1 MKRLV
6 VRRIVSYTTHFLRK
20 DLSLYL
26 IVLLVLVCGLTYLM
40 WQLAHITPRQLVMM
54 FPPRLFYIFGV
65 FLLLLGG
72 FMAYANA
79 YKLHS
84 GDGVLQS
91 LIQVYAG
98 VWWILASTAGMRGSY
113 EDDRMIRRL
122 FTMLGLMVAGI
133 LAALFL
139 HDQRKLALVNLS
151 MITTGF
157 FVTTNYLRDLDR
169 GR

>member
-1 MKRLV
+1 MYLV
-6 VRRIVSYTTHFLRK
+6 V
-20 DLSLYL
+20 
-26 IVLLVLVCGLTYLM
+26 LLALVGVLTYLM
-40 WQLAHITPRQLVMM
+40 WQLAHTTPRQLVMM

-65 FLLLLGG
+65 FLLLLGA

-98 VWWILASTAGMRGSY
+98 VWWILASTAGMRGSF
-113 EDDRMIRRL
+113 EDERMMRRL
-122 FTMLGLMVAGI
+122 FAMLGLMVSAI
-133 LAALFL
+133 LATVFL
-139 HDQRKLALVNLS
+139 SDPRQMAIINLS
-151 MITTGF
+151 MITAGF
-157 FVTTNYLRDLDR
+157 CVATNYLRDLDR

>member
-1 MKRLV
+1 M
-6 VRRIVSYTTHFLRK
+6 
-20 DLSLYL
+20 YL
-26 IVLLVLVCGLTYLM
+26 AELLVLVGCLTYLM
-40 WQLAHITPRQLVMM
+40 WQLAHTSPRQLVMM

-65 FLLLLGG
+65 FLLLLGA

-91 LIQVYAG
+91 LIQIYAG

-113 EDDRMIRRL
+113 EDERMMRRL
-122 FTMLGLMVAGI
+122 FAMLGLMVSAI
-133 LAALFL
+133 LATVFL
-139 HDQRKLALVNLS
+139 NDQRQLAIVNLS
-151 MITTGF
+151 MITAGF
-157 FVTTNYLRDLDR
+157 YVATNYLRDLDR